1 MNENGEQYTPNG
13 QVQGDARH
21 IPDRGTSEGVT
32 DTYGADLGQNATNA
46 MGSIKGTSKSDG
58 MDPA

>member
-21 IPDRGTSEGVT
+21 IPDRGTAEGVT